1 MAGEGPVR
9 GKEYCDDHDTH
20 FVEGAWMGNGPA
32 GDRRPVLR
40 RRGARQS
47 RPAGL
52 SGFPDG
58 PGHLRLARARP
69 LLADDFTSTIN
80 KRIVLVEWWGS
91 YSNAPWQL
99 TLYSNS
105 DAVPAAPDAGGSAIE
120 FVDPRWA
127 YAWDDEIYYYG
138 AAVDDPAWVLAKGQ
152 SYWFSVAS
160 YRDDW
165 TWAFGTGRPRLGGLQ
180 YEPAVGSP
188 DGMAWDAL
196 SPPTNLAFGLWPEL
210 VPEPGSLALLGLGL
224 TGLALSRRRLTRRT
238 RHDRP

>member
-1 MAGEGPVR
+1 MTTRRVSSRAHGWATALLAIAGWCCGGAALANPVPPAYLDFPTGPGTFVSHVRGPV
-9 GKEYCDDHDTH
+9 
-20 FVEGAWMGNGPA
+20 
-32 GDRRPVLR
+32 
-40 RRGARQS
+40 
-47 RPAGL
+47 
-52 SGFPDG
+52 
-58 PGHLRLARARP
+58 
-69 LLADDFTSTIN
+69 LADDFTSTIN

-138 AAVDDPAWVLAKGQ
+138 AAVDDPAWVLARGQ

-196 SPPTNLAFGLWPEL
+196 NPPTNLAFGVWPEL

>member
-1 MAGEGPVR
+1 
-9 GKEYCDDHDTH
+9 
-20 FVEGAWMGNGPA
+20 MGNGPA
-32 GDRRPVLR
+32 GDRRRVLR

-69 LLADDFTSTIN
+69 RAGRRFHLDDQQTDRAGGVVGKLLERSVATHALLELGRRARGRRT
-80 KRIVLVEWWGS
+80 
-91 YSNAPWQL
+91 
-99 TLYSNS
+99 
-105 DAVPAAPDAGGSAIE
+105 PAAAPSSSSTR
-120 FVDPRWA
+120 RWA

-152 SYWFSVAS
+152 SYWFNVAS

-188 DGMAWDAL
+188 DGTAWDAL

-210 VPEPGSLALLGLGL
+210 VPEPGSLALLALGL
-224 TGLALSRRRLTRRT
+224 TGLALSRRRLTRR
-238 RHDRP
+238 RASG